1 MPLIR
6 RRRAKLEAADK
17 ALIVMAVAAVER
29 QQRSC
34 TVVGGDIV
42 RLTAPF
48 REDITLAHLRQ
59 VVGDAPR
66 DDWPELVYD
75 DVMRTIALLETGHT
89 DGLDLGDFAAVRPA
103 LRTRVYPSD
112 LAEGDLVAWEYAPGL
127 VEVLTVQMH
136 HTLLTVLGERAAGWP
151 VSEDELLD
159 LGRAGVRELGPLRA
173 DTHDARGVTLRELRA
188 DTVFAPVHAA
198 WLGDYLTDLRTDP
211 AAPVYVAVP
220 APDRLIVHVA
230 ASPAAPAPEVLRDVA
245 RRMYADAPSRLTADV
260 LTWHDGILEA
270 IPEE

>member
-1 MPLIR
+1 MPLI

-17 ALIVMAVAAVER
+17 ALIAMAVAAVER

-34 TVVGGDIV
+34 AVVGGDTV

-48 REDITLAHLRQ
+48 REDISLAHLRE
-59 VVGDAPR
+59 VVGDASR
-66 DDWPELVYD
+66 DDWPGLVYD

-103 LRTRVYPSD
+103 LRTRVYPRD
-112 LAEGDLVAWEYAPGL
+112 LVEGDLLAWEYAPGL

-136 HTLLTVLGERAAGWP
+136 HTLVTVLGERAAGWG
-151 VSEDELLD
+151 VSDDELLD
-159 LGRAGVRELGPLRA
+159 LGRAGVRALGPLSA
-173 DTHDARGVTLRELRA
+173 STHDASGVTLRELRA

-198 WLGDYLTDLRTDP
+198 WLEDYLTDLRTDP

-220 APDRLIVHVA
+220 APDRLIAHA
-230 ASPAAPAPEVLRDVA
+230 AADPAAPAPPVLRDVA
-245 RRMYADAPSRLTADV
+245 GRMYSDAPSGLTPAV
-260 LTWHDGILEA
+260 FTWRDGILEPTDA
-270 IPEE
+270 

>member
-6 RRRAKLEAADK
+6 RRRAKLEAADE
-17 ALIVMAVAAVER
+17 ALIAMAVAAAER

-34 TVVGGDIV
+34 IVVGGDTV

-48 REDITLAHLRQ
+48 REDISLAHLRE
-59 VVGDAPR
+59 VVGDTPR
-66 DDWPELVYD
+66 DAWPELVYD

-89 DGLDLGDFAAVRPA
+89 EGLDLGDFAAVRPA
-103 LRTRVYPSD
+103 LRTRVYPRE

-127 VEVLTVQMH
+127 VETLTVQMH
-136 HTLLTVLGERAAGWP
+136 HTLITVLSERAAGWP
-151 VSEDELLD
+151 ASEDELLD

-173 DTHDARGVTLRELRA
+173 STHDAGGVTLRELRS

-198 WLGDYLTDLRTDP
+198 WLEDYLTDLRTDP

-230 ASPAAPAPEVLRDVA
+230 ADPAAPAPEVLRDVA
-245 RRMYADAPSRLTADV
+245 RRMYADASAGLTPDV
-260 LTWHDGILEA
+260 LVWRDGLLEA
-270 IPEE
+270 VEE